1 MLIVLTL
8 NVNNTVMILNY
19 NTQNYINLEPKHREG
34 QSLHGFFMAIR
45 RGQCPEEL
53 ENRSVTSTEN
63 NDSIR
68 RRVI

>member
-8 NVNNTVMILNY
+8 DVNNSVMILNY
-19 NTQNYINLEPKHREG
+19 NTQNYINLEPKYREG

-45 RGQCPEEL
+45 RDQCPEEL
-53 ENRSVTSTEN
+53 ERKTVTSIEN
-63 NDSIR
+63 NDSYR